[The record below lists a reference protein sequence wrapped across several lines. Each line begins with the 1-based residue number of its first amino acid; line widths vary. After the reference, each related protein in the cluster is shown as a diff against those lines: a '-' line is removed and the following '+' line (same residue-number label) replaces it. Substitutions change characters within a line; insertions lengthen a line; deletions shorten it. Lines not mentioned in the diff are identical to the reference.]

1 MAIKYGYFNSVNGDR
16 KYNAEDMTMY
26 FKGLVSDG
34 IFQTIGDMFVV
45 TAGDGLTVTV
55 GTGRALVNTHW
66 IENTTVLKLN
76 LGSASVSSDVYKMI
90 VLRCDLSD
98 NIRSVSIITKSN
110 TSGAIILTNNDT
122 ITELCIARVCVR
134 KNATAVSQSDIRD
147 CRGSSYCPWITGL
160 INQVDISQLNEQ
172 FYKYYEEQTAELNAY
187 MQKQKDEFDE
197 WLSTLQNELTVN
209 TTLKKYQSTYTTTSE
224 TTEIPLISQYESG
237 DSLLVHIG
245 GILFVEGDEFTIDT
259 ENKKIELFS
268 SIIKDSVV
276 TQILIKSII
285 GGTSWFTVQANDTSF
300 SWGKSVIS
308 VDIPPGTRAIGEAAF
323 NSCTNLESVTIPNS
337 VTTIAGGAFAYCTSL
352 TNIDIP
358 NSVTLIGGGAFAE
371 CTKLTELVVPN
382 SVTTIG
388 EDAFKNVA
396 KIIYSGTA
404 TGAPWGAKE
413 VVSE

>member
-26 FKGLVSDG
+26 FKGIVSDG

-122 ITELCIARVCVR
+122 ITELCIARVCIR

-197 WLSTLQNELTVN
+197 WLSTLQKELTVN

-224 TTEIPLISQYESG
+224 TTEIPLIS
-237 DSLLVHIG
+237 
-245 GILFVEGDEFTIDT
+245 
-259 ENKKIELFS
+259 
-268 SIIKDSVV
+268 
-276 TQILIKSII
+276 
-285 GGTSWFTVQANDTSF
+285 
-300 SWGKSVIS
+300 
-308 VDIPPGTRAIGEAAF
+308 
-323 NSCTNLESVTIPNS
+323 
-337 VTTIAGGAFAYCTSL
+337 
-352 TNIDIP
+352 
-358 NSVTLIGGGAFAE
+358 
-371 CTKLTELVVPN
+371 
-382 SVTTIG
+382 
-388 EDAFKNVA
+388 
-396 KIIYSGTA
+396 
-404 TGAPWGAKE
+404 
-413 VVSE
+413 